1 MTETID
7 SREQQ
12 LELSQII
19 FMAVTRAKEQN
30 ELPPNVTIVAALASI
45 AEESG
50 MPDADVQQIGNTVY
64 LSHFSKDWEESSTR
78 AFNMDVAQNFVTN
91 TFEFADNLAN
101 AGVKRITVD
110 FKGESIKQMLMM
122 VARIPTAAKY
132 WGLQIFKTKL
142 GGYRAYISLKATKP

>member
-19 FMAVTRAKEQN
+19 FMAVTRAKENN
-30 ELPPNVTIVAALASI
+30 ELPPNVTIVAAIASI
-45 AEESG
+45 ARESG
-50 MPDADVQQIGNTVY
+50 LPNTDVQQIGNTVY
-64 LSHFSKDWEESSTR
+64 MSHFNESWEESSTR

-91 TFEFADNLAN
+91 TFEYAESLAN
-101 AGVKRITVD
+101 SGVKRMTVD

-122 VARIPTAAKY
+122 VARIPTAAQY
-132 WGLQIFKTKL
+132 WGMQIFKTDV
-142 GGYRAYISLKATKP
+142 GGYRAYISLKATK